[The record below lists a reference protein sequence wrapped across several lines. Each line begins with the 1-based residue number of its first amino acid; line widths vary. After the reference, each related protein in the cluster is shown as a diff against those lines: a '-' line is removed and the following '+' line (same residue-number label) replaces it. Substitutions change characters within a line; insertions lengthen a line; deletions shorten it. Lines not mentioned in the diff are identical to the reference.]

1 MCIDLVKYFIRDFK
15 AQVARNSI
23 EPAQPHFSRPP
34 DRLTASRLGSSRRLQ
49 GLQGLH
55 RSYVF
60 SGEIKWDVQGAVS
73 SFPFE
78 LILQVVWHVMLFPC
92 SSLTISSGAAGYA
105 NWVHGW
111 SRIKKEC
118 TRWWNWIRIR
128 YSKQRKQL
136 HPFIIFHPSLCAISQ
151 RFTMQ
156 EWCCAHE
163 TMGCQVTT
171 LMPYEPR
178 QQTACPF
185 PDIATKPFVHCGKPR
200 QNTMIYF
207 LFIYIYILIYE
218 TSVKNNNVFVNLNNW
233 LIMILTR

>member
-78 LILQVVWHVMLFPC
+78 LIFQVVWHVMLFPC
-92 SSLTISSGAAGYA
+92 SSLTFLSGAAGYA

-118 TRWWNWIRIR
+118 TRWWNWIRI
-128 YSKQRKQL
+128 SSKQL
-136 HPFIIFHPSLCAISQ
+136 HPFIILSSSFILHFVQFLNVSQCRSGAVLMRPWDVKSPLSCHMSHGSKQHALSL
-151 RFTMQ
+151 
-156 EWCCAHE
+156 
-163 TMGCQVTT
+163 T
-171 LMPYEPR
+171 LL
-178 QQTACPF
+178 
-185 PDIATKPFVHCGKPR
+185 
-200 QNTMIYF
+200 QNPLCTVGNRDKI
-207 LFIYIYILIYE
+207 
-218 TSVKNNNVFVNLNNW
+218 
-233 LIMILTR
+233 